1 MMDIN
6 TAGGAIFI
14 TVFRLL
20 HIIAAVIWVGAGI
33 IVSMYFE
40 PALQKSG
47 VDTSKVIRA
56 LYTKSGF
63 DKLMPIVS
71 ITTTIAGLVLY
82 WLVTDGFASVD
93 YMRSGQGIV
102 LSIGAVFG
110 LLAFGHGFA
119 ALGGQS
125 RKYAKLIE
133 ESGDNPNQEQQK
145 ALHALEAKLMR
156 HGKISMWLGVAAL
169 VFMAGAR
176 YMSPLI
182 SMG

>member
-20 HIIAAVIWVGAGI
+20 HIIAGVIWVGAGI
-33 IVSMYFE
+33 IISMYFE

-47 VDTSKVIRA
+47 VDVSKVMRA

-71 ITTTIAGLVLY
+71 VTTTIAGLVLY
-82 WLVTDGFASVD
+82 WLVSDGFASVD

-133 ESGDNPNQEQQK
+133 ESGDNPTEEQQK
-145 ALHALEAKLMR
+145 ALHALEAKLML
-156 HGKISMWLGVAAL
+156 HGKISMWLGVVAL

-176 YMSPLI
+176 YMSPVI